1 MAMKRFA
8 CMLLARAARSTKPRL
23 GAVAVISSTVCS
35 KPALTKACLI
45 SRASW
50 RLKAYS
56 GIPRALIAP
65 GTPTVWPTSTT
76 TRNEARAQLSE
87 AAWLGF
93 WMRCWARSPST
104 PAASSVIA
112 ITTPR
117 YFVAARTPIIRLTSY
132 RSSRNFP
139 LLCSEIGY
147 EVLILFAPWC
157 RYGGIGCLFEELHA
171 EGAQI
176 YECKADS
183 GGKVTWLFREPVATL
198 LLNGNTIG
206 RHYAGPTWE
215 LTDGSVVIGK
225 TVSNAPGATAADIPW
240 LKLDVVNRRGNGLL
254 SKVATVQRINTHGG
268 VAQGTCDQPGSFLSV
283 PYSADYRFLS
293 KED

>member
-1 MAMKRFA
+1 MTRVCLMVV
-8 CMLLARAARSTKPRL
+8 MLW
-23 GAVAVISSTVCS
+23 
-35 KPALTKACLI
+35 
-45 SRASW
+45 ASPMW
-50 RLKAYS
+50 ANS
-56 GIPRALIAP
+56 
-65 GTPTVWPTSTT
+65 
-76 TRNEARAQLSE
+76 ARAQVPPTLAAPGE
-87 AAWLGF
+87 A
-93 WMRCWARSPST
+93 
-104 PAASSVIA
+104 
-112 ITTPR
+112 
-117 YFVAARTPIIRLTSY
+117 VATI
-132 RSSRNFP
+132 
-139 LLCSEIGY
+139 
-147 EVLILFAPWC
+147 
-157 RYGGIGCLFEELHA
+157 HA

-183 GGKVTWLFREPVATL
+183 GGKITWLFREPVATL
-198 LLNGNTIG
+198 LLNGNTIS

>member
-1 MAMKRFA
+1 MTRV
-8 CMLLARAARSTKPRL
+8 CLLVVMLWASPMWADSAQAQVPPTLAAPG
-23 GAVAVISSTVCS
+23 GAVATI
-35 KPALTKACLI
+35 
-45 SRASW
+45 
-50 RLKAYS
+50 
-56 GIPRALIAP
+56 
-65 GTPTVWPTSTT
+65 
-76 TRNEARAQLSE
+76 
-87 AAWLGF
+87 
-93 WMRCWARSPST
+93 
-104 PAASSVIA
+104 
-112 ITTPR
+112 
-117 YFVAARTPIIRLTSY
+117 
-132 RSSRNFP
+132 
-139 LLCSEIGY
+139 
-147 EVLILFAPWC
+147 
-157 RYGGIGCLFEELHA
+157 HA

-254 SKVATVQRINTHGG
+254 SKVATVQRINTHGS

-283 PYSADYRFLS
+283 PYWADYRFLS